1 MRYPIVVHIWV
12 LQRNKSIKI
21 IDNVVE
27 VINDKANKQWKLSKI
42 TWVQN

>member
-1 MRYPIVVHIWV
+1 MRYLIVVHIWV